1 MIKGSIL
8 NIISKFTDY
17 TIEKL
22 DNYEYFTTK
31 GQEKFEKTL
40 LRMTIYNIYLL
51 LVLYPLV
58 YVPWKISEKKGR
70 SLIFR
75 ITLLV
80 TFLFFPFFN
89 IYYIAKIV
97 YDDNK
102 K

>member
-22 DNYEYFTTK
+22 NNYEYFTTK

-58 YVPWKISEKKGR
+58 YVPWKISEKE
-70 SLIFR
+70 SVIFR

-97 YDDNK
+97 YDNHK
-102 K
+102 A